1 MSSDDVQRSLILSFF
16 SFWGIYLFVCVC
28 GGGGGGA
35 PIFFSKRAIK
45 TLSLD
50 PDQGSDLFDA
60 LIIGREKV
68 EK

>member
-16 SFWGIYLFVCVC
+16 LSGASICVCVRGGGV
-28 GGGGGGA
+28 GGGGS
-35 PIFFSKRAIK
+35 FFSKRAIK

-50 PDQGSDLFDA
+50 PDQGSDLFDT
-60 LIIGREKV
+60 LIVGREKV